1 MSHDVL
7 FDVENGVGCITLNR
21 PKARN
26 ALTTEM
32 VLAITEHLQAW
43 GARED
48 VRVVLIRG
56 AGDHGLCAGGDVR
69 RMHAGV
75 IAGDDTTSEFFRA
88 EYRMNAC
95 IHQFAKPYVAIMDGI
110 VMGGGVGVS
119 AHGSVRLVTERSVL
133 AMPEVT
139 IGICPD
145 VGATWLLAQAP
156 GELGT
161 YLAMTGV
168 SFGPGDAIHL
178 GLADLLLPVANL
190 AALERRIQ
198 DEPLDGLLREL
209 TVPPPESPLA
219 LQQGWIDACFRH
231 DSVDA
236 ILRALDSSD
245 VAEARSAADL
255 IRTKSPLAVHVAL
268 AAVRRARQL
277 ESVEHALEMEFG
289 ISCALMYRGDGV
301 EGIRA
306 LIVDKDRD
314 PRWSPA
320 SMVEVT
326 DEQVAEVL
334 AESAYG
340 TLGLV

>member
-1 MSHDVL
+1 MSSDIL
-7 FDVENGVGCITLNR
+7 FDVRSGIGRITLNR

-32 VLAITEHLQAW
+32 VLAITDHLDEW
-43 GARED
+43 GARDD
-48 VRVVLIRG
+48 VRAVLIRG

-69 RMHAGV
+69 RMHAGA
-75 IAGDDTTSEFFRA
+75 IAGDDTTVEFFRA
-88 EYRMNAC
+88 EYRMNAR
-95 IHQFAKPYVAIMDGI
+95 IHQFAKPYIAIMDGL
-110 VMGGGVGVS
+110 VMGGGIGVS

-190 AALERRIQ
+190 AAFESRIQ
-198 DEPLDGLLREL
+198 DEPLDSLLREL
-209 TVPPPESPLA
+209 TVPAPESPLA
-219 LQQGWIDACFRH
+219 GQQGWIDECFRS
-231 DSVDA
+231 DSVGD
-236 ILRALDSSD
+236 ILTALETSP
-245 VAEARSAADL
+245 VAEARQTADL

-268 AAVRRARQL
+268 AAIRRAQRL

-289 ISCALMYRGDGV
+289 ISCALMHGHDGM
-301 EGIRA
+301 EGVRA
-306 LIVDKDRD
+306 LIIDKDRQ
-314 PRWSPA
+314 PQWQPA
-320 SMVEVT
+320 TLGDVT
-326 DEQVAEVL
+326 DEQVEAVF
-334 AESAYG
+334 APHAYG
-340 TLGLV
+340 DLGLL

>member
-1 MSHDVL
+1 MSSDVL
-7 FDVENGVGCITLNR
+7 FDVRSGIGFITLNR
-21 PKARN
+21 PQARN

-32 VLAITEHLQAW
+32 VLAITEHLAEWQA
-43 GARED
+43 RDD
-48 VRVVLIRG
+48 VRAVLIRG

-69 RMHAGV
+69 LMHAGAV
-75 IAGDDTTSEFFRA
+75 AGDDTTAEFFRA
-88 EYRMNAC
+88 EYRMNAR
-95 IHQFAKPYVAIMDGI
+95 IHQFAKPYIAIMDGL
-110 VMGGGVGVS
+110 VMGGGLGVS
-119 AHGSVRLVTERSVL
+119 AHGSIRLVTERSVL

-190 AALERRIQ
+190 AAFEGRIE
-198 DEPLDGLLREL
+198 DEPLDTVLREL
-209 TVPPPESPLA
+209 TLPAPESPLA
-219 LQQGWIDACFRH
+219 HEQGWIDACFRH
-231 DSVDA
+231 DSVEA
-236 ILRALDSSD
+236 ILHALGSSA
-245 VAEARSAADL
+245 VAQARDTAAL

-268 AAVRRARQL
+268 AAVRRARRL
-277 ESVEHALEMEFG
+277 ESVEQALEMEFW
-289 ISCALMYRGDGV
+289 ISCALMYAGDGV

-306 LIVDKDRD
+306 LIVDKDRT
-314 PRWSPA
+314 PRWNPPSLDA
-320 SMVEVT
+320 VT
-326 DEQVAEVL
+326 QEQVAAVF
-334 AESAYG
+334 AESPYG

>member
-1 MSHDVL
+1 MSDDVL
-7 FDVENGVGCITLNR
+7 FDVTAGIGRITLNR

-32 VLAITEHLQAW
+32 VLAITEHLDEW
-43 GARED
+43 GARDD
-48 VRVVLIRG
+48 VRAVLIRG

-69 RMHAGV
+69 RMHAGAV
-75 IAGDDTTSEFFRA
+75 AGDGTTAEFFRA
-88 EYRMNAC
+88 EYRMNAR
-95 IHQFAKPYVAIMDGI
+95 IHQFAKPYIAIMDGI
-110 VMGGGVGVS
+110 VMGGGIGVS

-190 AALERRIQ
+190 AAFERRIQ
-198 DEPLDGLLREL
+198 DESLDSLLREL
-209 TVPPPESPLA
+209 TVPAPESPLA
-219 LQQGWIDACFRH
+219 LQQGWIDVCFRH

-236 ILRALDSSD
+236 ILQALDSSD
-245 VAEARSAADL
+245 VVEARETADL

-268 AAVRRARQL
+268 AAVRRARRM
-277 ESVEHALEMEFG
+277 ESVEHVLEMEFG

-301 EGIRA
+301 EGVRA
-306 LIVDKDRD
+306 LIIDKDRS
-314 PRWSPA
+314 PRWRPA
-320 SMVEVT
+320 SMDEVT
-326 DEQVAEVL
+326 DDQVAAVF
-334 AESAYG
+334 AGSAYG